1 MKKIFLLVAVFFLSL
16 VITGCGGSND
26 DPDTAS
32 PTITAVYP
40 LASATG
46 VVTSSIIRVA
56 YGEAMNQTSAE
67 GAFSMNPSVTGTF
80 SWRGNVMTFSPDTDL
95 DEATVY
101 VITVGTGAKD
111 LAGNLLV
118 SVYTWSWRT
127 ALPYKVINLQ
137 SDFTAQTSNSGVIPS
152 LDGQYIFW
160 WDGTAGENPS
170 NYHLYRVKISDLSSQ
185 TIWTNRTLSNIYDD
199 GVNSWVGNDYP
210 YEAAKISNSSISYV
224 TNNVP
229 GGHNIS
235 LNGNRLAFAY
245 VYFGTSSSQGIGY
258 WNRSNDTTGLIP
270 DSAANIYQSAVIGN
284 KIYFPRGSTM
294 NSSGIMVVDAVNNPT
309 ALETTLLPGNPAI
322 SNAND
327 IYTDDIYLYVPNG
340 TTNQIQKI
348 DPTGAGSIVATFSPD
363 VSFTNPVIIGNYIYS
378 GVSNN
383 KNVYIMDKTT
393 GSVVIKDCSAY
404 LPTPVGSPKWDFAN
418 DGVWYGP
425 QGALTTERIAY
436 FIPRSIIDNL

>member
-1 MKKIFLLVAVFFLSL
+1 MK
-16 VITGCGGSND
+16 
-26 DPDTAS
+26 
-32 PTITAVYP
+32 
-40 LASATG
+40 
-46 VVTSSIIRVA
+46 IR
-56 YGEAMNQTSAE
+56 
-67 GAFSMNPSVTGTF
+67 
-80 SWRGNVMTFSPDTDL
+80 
-95 DEATVY
+95 
-101 VITVGTGAKD
+101 
-111 LAGNLLV
+111 
-118 SVYTWSWRT
+118 
-127 ALPYKVINLQ
+127 
-137 SDFTAQTSNSGVIPS
+137 
-152 LDGQYIFW
+152 
-160 WDGTAGENPS
+160 S

-199 GVNSWVGNDYP
+199 GVNSWVGNYYP
-210 YEAAKISNSSISYV
+210 YEAAKISNLSISYV

-258 WNRSNDTTGLIP
+258 SNRSNDTTGLIP
-270 DSAANIYQSAVIGN
+270 GSAANIYQSAVIGN

-294 NSSGIMVVDAVNNPT
+294 NSSGIMVVDAANNPT

-327 IYTDDIYLYVPNG
+327 IYTDDIHLYVPNG

-418 DGVWYGP
+418 DGIWYGP